1 MLQTGATLFYYKL
14 GKTLLQIGAA
24 SLVQIRAIVVTN
36 WGRYYKLGKS
46 LLQNRAAITNW
57 GEVYYKLGQILHTK
71 AFITNWSIT
80 HTLH

>member
-36 WGRYYKLGKS
+36 WGRYYKLGQS
-46 LLQNRAAITNW
+46 LLQNRSSITNW

>member
-36 WGRYYKLGKS
+36 WGRYYKLGQS